1 MRSSDSGS
9 SGLEMVVV
17 EPQVV
22 GSVRTHIMLV
32 AIEIT
37 IPHILLIIYYIIM
50 SLQAL
55 STLPDE
61 SLIAFLDDTI
71 EYLKGVRVPF
81 MSKYAE

>member
-17 EPQVV
+17 KPQVV

-32 AIEIT
+32 AIQIT

>member
-22 GSVRTHIMLV
+22 CSVRTHIMLV

>member
-1 MRSSDSGS
+1 
-9 SGLEMVVV
+9 
-17 EPQVV
+17 
-22 GSVRTHIMLV
+22 
-32 AIEIT
+32 
-37 IPHILLIIYYIIM
+37 M

-55 STLPDE
+55 ANLEDS

>member
-1 MRSSDSGS
+1 
-9 SGLEMVVV
+9 
-17 EPQVV
+17 
-22 GSVRTHIMLV
+22 MLV